1 MSAARSL
8 GQNSML
14 GMVRSADGGTLFL
27 DEVAEIPLNV
37 QPKLLRVIQQQ
48 EVMPVGH
55 PIPVKINT
63 RFIAGTNRNLR
74 EMVNR
79 EVSAGSLL
87 SAEYRA
93 GCGSASARAI

>member
-1 MSAARSL
+1 
-8 GQNSML
+8 ML

-55 PIPVKINT
+55 PIPVKTDT

-79 EVSAGSLL
+79 GEISAESLL
-87 SAEYRA
+87 PTEYRT
-93 GCGSASARAI
+93 GRRSASTRTI